1 MIRTQVQF
9 KEEQYQR
16 VKELANQQQ
25 ISIAAVIRR
34 AVDQLLITRKPG
46 RAALYREALK
56 ISGKYKADKYDIATK
71 HDHYL
76 DEAYS

>member
-9 KEEQYQR
+9 NGAQYQEI
-16 VKELANQQQ
+16 KELASQQQ
-25 ISIAAVIRR
+25 MSIAAVIRR
-34 AVDQLLITRKPG
+34 AVDQHLITRKPG

-56 ISGKYKADKYDIATK
+56 VSGKYKADQDDIATK
-71 HDHYL
+71 HDNYL